1 MKQSYRVTKVFFQ
14 MKKFAFS
21 LPFYPRIRLSAG

>member
-1 MKQSYRVTKVFFQ
+1 

-21 LPFYPRIRLSAG
+21 LPFFPRIRLSVRYK